1 MGTLG
6 RLWAGRLSGGNT
18 GRLFAE
24 LDASDS
30 GVNGTIGL
38 HDEVHGVI
46 VFNCAGR
53 IAADAVELTCAPPSP
68 GEGGEPGEIQL
79 RGQLD
84 PDGQIMGTW
93 TSSSGAEGGFVLFP
107 DPR

>member
-30 GVNGTIGL
+30 GVKGTIGL
-38 HDEVHGVI
+38 HDETHGVI
-46 VFNCAGR
+46 VFACVGV
-53 IAADAVELTCAPPSP
+53 ITADAVELTCTPPSP
-68 GEGGEPGEIQL
+68 PIAGEPGELRL
-79 RGQLD
+79 RGRLD
-84 PDGQIMGTW
+84 RDGQVMGTW

>member
-1 MGTLG
+1 MGTFG
-6 RLWAGRLSGGNT
+6 RLWAGRLSGGNA

-30 GVNGTIGL
+30 GVNGRIGL

-46 VFNCAGR
+46 VFDCAGR
-53 IAADAVELTCAPPSP
+53 IESGAVELSCTPPSP
-68 GEGGEPGEIQL
+68 AVAGEPGEIRL
-79 RGQLD
+79 RGALG
-84 PDGQIMGTW
+84 PEGHISGSW
-93 TSSSGAEGGFVLFP
+93 TSSSGGQGAFVLFP